1 MTIQIKLTDDLLSR
15 IEHAMSFFNQC
26 RPREGFSVEERN
38 AIRALRDIASE
49 INDHNINI
57 ADMKHMDSKLF
68 VSVENP
74 VAGQIWVYDEID
86 GWEKQSIISD
96 VNVCGGVIDRLE

>member
-1 MTIQIKLTDDLLSR
+1 MTTQIKLTDDLLSR
-15 IEHAMSFFNQC
+15 IEHAMSFFTQC

-38 AIRALRDIASE
+38 TVRSLRDIAS
-49 INDHNINI
+49 
-57 ADMKHMDSKLF
+57 KVVDSKLY

-96 VNVCGGVIDRLE
+96 VNVSGGVIDRLE

>member
-1 MTIQIKLTDDLLSR
+1 MNTEIKLTDDLLSR
-15 IEHAMSFFNQC
+15 IERAGTFNEISGCEVWQYSNNSWSKLNQN
-26 RPREGFSVEERN
+26 GFG
-38 AIRALRDIASE
+38 
-49 INDHNINI
+49 NDHNINI
-57 ADMKHMDSKLF
+57 ADMKHIDSKLF

>member
-1 MTIQIKLTDDLLSR
+1 MR
-15 IEHAMSFFNQC
+15 
-26 RPREGFSVEERN
+26 
-38 AIRALRDIASE
+38 
-49 INDHNINI
+49 
-57 ADMKHMDSKLF
+57 HMDSKLF